1 MQSLHTNSDAF
12 ANNGNVDLSTL
23 QSAPMDTRM
32 NNDAGFNQ
40 DGHYNGLGDFL
51 SHVVG
56 DVAHVVGE
64 DRASVDARRERRAER
79 KAAHTQVKQTE
90 ADAKLAAAKADA
102 AAAAALASTP
112 AAGGGASPV
121 KFIVIGVVGLI
132 IVVGIVVAVK
142 HMKKG
147 ATPAK

>member
-40 DGHYNGLGDFL
+40 DGHYNGLGLFNFAKHL
-51 SHVVG
+51 LGVSPEQIE
-56 DVAHVVGE
+56 AKN
-64 DRASVDARRERRAER
+64 ER
-79 KAAHTQVKQTE
+79 KDAKTKVTQTE

-112 AAGGGASPV
+112 SSGGGTSPV
-121 KFIVIGVVGLI
+121 KYIVIGIVGLVIVGGI
-132 IVVGIVVAVK
+132 IFAVK
-142 HMKKG
+142 SMKKG
-147 ATPAK
+147 AAPTA

>member
-40 DGHYNGLGDFL
+40 DGHYNGLGLFKFAKNL
-51 SHVVG
+51 LGVSPEQIE
-56 DVAHVVGE
+56 AKN
-64 DRASVDARRERRAER
+64 ER
-79 KAAHTQVKQTE
+79 KDDKIKVKQTE
-90 ADAKLAAAKADA
+90 ADAKLAGAKADA

-132 IVVGIVVAVK
+132 VVIGIVVAVK